1 MNAVWRAKRGNTMDS
16 NPTQQLTSA
25 LRDWESQYLEVQP
38 QLSLTDLYVVW
49 LCLFRLSRRLTNN
62 YKARLRTGGWPPGPT
77 AYTGETERLQ

>member
-1 MNAVWRAKRGNTMDS
+1 MNAIWRAKRGKTMDS

-49 LCLFRLSRRLTNN
+49 LCLFRLSRQLTND
-62 YKARLRTGGWPPGPT
+62 YKARLRTGGWSSQQV